1 MIRNVM
7 LIFVILFVGT
17 AGAEKLTPALE
28 MDTYTDASDS
38 EQSFGSEGTLW
49 VSSQSGKP
57 MQIAYLT
64 FADMKALPQQ
74 ISSGSLKMYVKEV
87 EQPGKV
93 SIYLYDQAAMDIITW
108 SDRPEYGP
116 DAMGTLE
123 IQAKGWQT
131 WDARD
136 LVKKAA
142 VECSE
147 GCPFSVVLV
156 ADGDA
161 SIAFASREGPTD
173 EKPILQYEAF

>member
-1 MIRNVM
+1 MITIVV
-7 LIFVILFVGT
+7 LIFAMLFVGT

-28 MDTYTDASDS
+28 MDTYTDASDR
-38 EQSFGSEGTLW
+38 EQSFGSEGTFW

-64 FADMKALPQQ
+64 FADMKTLPQQ

-93 SIYLYDQAAMDIITW
+93 SIYLYDQAAMDTITW
-108 SDRPEYGP
+108 SDKPECSP
-116 DAMGTLE
+116 EALSTLE
-123 IQAKGWQT
+123 IRGKGWQT
-131 WDARD
+131 WDATD

-142 VECSE
+142 IECSE

-161 SIAFASREGPTD
+161 SIAFASMEGPAD
-173 EKPILQYEAF
+173 EKPTLQYEAF